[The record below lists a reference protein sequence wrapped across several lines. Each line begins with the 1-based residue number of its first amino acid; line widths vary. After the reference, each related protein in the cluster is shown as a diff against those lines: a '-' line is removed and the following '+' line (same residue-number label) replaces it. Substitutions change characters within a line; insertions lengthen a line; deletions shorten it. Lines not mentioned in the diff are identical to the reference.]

1 VIESPHLDETD
12 RRILIELDRDA
23 RAPVAALAQALGL
36 ARATVQAR
44 LTRMSDAGLLRAHS
58 ARVRPSSLGRGVSAS
73 IRLELDQHQIRDAIA
88 TLERIPEVLEC
99 FAPAGDTD
107 LLLRVVARD
116 PDDLYRVAEEVR
128 LAPGVL
134 RTSTSL
140 FLREVIPYRMTA
152 LLRADDPPRRRPD
165 AH

>member
-1 VIESPHLDETD
+1 MAHLDDTD
-12 RRILIELDRDA
+12 RRILTVLDDDA
-23 RAPVAALAQALGL
+23 RAPVALIAQRLGL

-44 LTRMSDAGLLRAHS
+44 LTRMTESGMLRAHS
-58 ARVRPSSLGRGVSAS
+58 ARVKPSSLGRGVSAS
-73 IRLELDQHQIRDAIA
+73 IRLELNQHQIREAIA
-88 TLERIPEVLEC
+88 ALERIPEVLEC

-152 LLRADDPPRRRPD
+152 LLRA
-165 AH
+165 AGEA

>member
-1 VIESPHLDETD
+1 MAHLDATD
-12 RRILIELDRDA
+12 RRILADLDDDA
-23 RAPVAALAQALGL
+23 RAPVAAIAQRLGL

-44 LTRMSDAGLLRAHS
+44 LTRMSEAGLLRAHS
-58 ARVRPSSLGRGVSAS
+58 ARVKPSSLGRGVSAS
-73 IRLELDQHQIRDAIA
+73 IRLELDQHQIRQAIEA
-88 TLERIPEVLEC
+88 LERIPEVLEC

-140 FLREVIPYRMTA
+140 FLREVIPFRMTA
-152 LLRADDPPRRRPD
+152 LLRADGV
-165 AH
+165 H